1 MALQTWRRGA
11 CLTSLLLSL
20 PTILT
25 GQLDRDLE
33 PEVRGDEYPG
43 REEQR
48 LQAGEQSSPAGY
60 VLAELDRQI

>member
-43 REEQR
+43 R
-48 LQAGEQSSPAGY
+48 
-60 VLAELDRQI
+60 